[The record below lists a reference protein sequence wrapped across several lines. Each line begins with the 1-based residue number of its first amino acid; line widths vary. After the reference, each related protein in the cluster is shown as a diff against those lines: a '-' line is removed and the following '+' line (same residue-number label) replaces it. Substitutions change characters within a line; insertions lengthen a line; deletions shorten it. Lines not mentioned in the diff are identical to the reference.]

1 MTGIRLEVE
10 THIVTGATT
19 SMRNLAK
26 CIQQIG
32 IDVEGLVFS
41 GLASAESSL
50 TDTEK
55 ELGVALIDIGG
66 GTTDVS
72 LFVDGSIAHSVVIP
86 IGGKNIT
93 NDLAIGIRGS
103 LKTLRKSN
111 SSFLPQIK
119 KRRGIRR

>member
-103 LKTLRKSN
+103 LEDAEKIKLELSSSN
-111 SSFLPQIK
+111 K